1 MGEFAI
7 ICPDHCTKHHSSLP
21 SPFAMRCQRAMFSTV
36 QSPIG
41 PPHTHTYEFAAVVG
55 AVALHRQ
62 LLNTTDYPMTCS
74 GNNRRCTSVERA

>member
-21 SPFAMRCQRAMFSTV
+21 SPSAMSCQRAMFSTA

-41 PPHTHTYEFAAVVG
+41 PPHTHIRTRDRRWGRYASPPVCK
-55 AVALHRQ
+55 HRK
-62 LLNTTDYPMTCS
+62 
-74 GNNRRCTSVERA
+74 CTQ

>member
-21 SPFAMRCQRAMFSTV
+21 SPFAMRCQRAMYSTV

-41 PPHTHTYEFAAVVG
+41 PPHTHIRIRGRRWGRCASPPVVEH
-55 AVALHRQ
+55 HRLPNDMQ
-62 LLNTTDYPMTCS
+62 
-74 GNNRRCTSVERA
+74 RQ

>member
-21 SPFAMRCQRAMFSTV
+21 SPFTMRCQRAMFSTV

-41 PPHTHTYEFAAVVG
+41 PPHTHTNSRPSLGPLRFTAS
-55 AVALHRQ
+55 LKTPP
-62 LLNTTDYPMTCS
+62 TTQ
-74 GNNRRCTSVERA
+74 